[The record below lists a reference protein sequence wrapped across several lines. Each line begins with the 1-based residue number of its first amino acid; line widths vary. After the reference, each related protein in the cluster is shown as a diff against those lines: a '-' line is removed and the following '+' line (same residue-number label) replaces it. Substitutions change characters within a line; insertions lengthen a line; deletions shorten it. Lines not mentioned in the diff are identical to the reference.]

1 MLIRKKQK
9 TTNVDKRI
17 LFYNLFILE
26 VGLTTPFIPLFVPIT
41 PSSFRL
47 RNRCKE
53 WVHKGGGVRL
63 NFANRH
69 NYGLVTTGLMILSV
83 NLDKIIRNKQMLTC
97 QEEAGSNSQKRMRI
111 KTAKKTCLP
120 SEDGIPFSFRY
131 FINKPHLLNCR

>member
-1 MLIRKKQK
+1 MILWPFCIYHNFPIGSHQYQHKFIQSGVFVLDQVVNVARK
-9 TTNVDKRI
+9 NKRTRNQI
-17 LFYNLFILE
+17 SNDETRLLFYKLFILE

-69 NYGLVTTGLMILSV
+69 NYGLASRGLMIFSISLE
-83 NLDKIIRNKQMLTC
+83 KINIKEQNC
-97 QEEAGSNSQKRMRI
+97 EEGLF
-111 KTAKKTCLP
+111 AK
-120 SEDGIPFSFRY
+120 
-131 FINKPHLLNCR
+131 